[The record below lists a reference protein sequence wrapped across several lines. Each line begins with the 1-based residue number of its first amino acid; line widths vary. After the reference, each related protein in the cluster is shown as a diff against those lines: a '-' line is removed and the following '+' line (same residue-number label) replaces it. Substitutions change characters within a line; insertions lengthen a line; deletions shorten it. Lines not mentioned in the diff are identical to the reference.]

1 MSDINENGQNG
12 SESEV
17 SSEKSSSINNIQ
29 YIYHN
34 VVQLQMNLQ

>member
-1 MSDINENGQNG
+1 MSDVNENGQNG

-17 SSEKSSSINNIQ
+17 SSEKSPRINNIQ

-34 VVQLQMNLQ
+34 VVQLQINLQ